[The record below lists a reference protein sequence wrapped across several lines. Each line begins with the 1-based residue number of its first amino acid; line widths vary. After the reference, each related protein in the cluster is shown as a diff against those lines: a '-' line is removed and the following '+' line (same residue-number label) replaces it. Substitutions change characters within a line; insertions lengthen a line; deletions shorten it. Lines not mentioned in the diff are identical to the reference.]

1 MVGVTFL
8 ATFLKDVIY
17 TEMFQECCFRCNWR
31 KREERERER
40 RVRKIDNRDRQTD
53 TNTHT
58 HTDTERDKCD
68 WEIVYVKRR
77 RGDRDR

>member
-1 MVGVTFL
+1 MAGVIFL

-40 RVRKIDNRDRQTD
+40 RVREIDNRD
-53 TNTHT
+53 
-58 HTDTERDKCD
+58 
-68 WEIVYVKRR
+68 
-77 RGDRDR
+77 